1 VRAASSGDNAP
12 VTLITLSA
20 PYGAG
25 GSYVGPE
32 VARRLGVRFLDRAIP
47 TGVAERLAV
56 PLEEAIDRDEAIG
69 SSLARMTVWLGHV
82 GQAFGA
88 PAAMPGEAAEAAYRR
103 ATEQVICEHA
113 AGPGAV
119 ILGRGG
125 AAVLRTDPRAF
136 HVRLDGPVD
145 ARILQG
151 MEVEGVDR
159 ATAERHVTETDRA
172 RESYVQHFY
181 RVDPRDPALYH
192 LVIDS
197 TAIPLDACVELIVA
211 AAESR

>member
-1 VRAASSGDNAP
+1 VLACGRVDNGR

-25 GSYVGPE
+25 GSRIGPE
-32 VARRLGVRFLDRAIP
+32 VARRLNVPFLDRAIP
-47 TGVAERLAV
+47 TEVAGRLAL
-56 PLEEAIDRDEAIG
+56 PLDEAMDRDEAIG
-69 SSLARMTVWLGHV
+69 SSLARMTMWLGHV

-88 PAAMPGEAAEAAYRR
+88 PAAMPEEAAEAAYRQ
-103 ATEQVICEHA
+103 ATEQVIRDYA

-125 AAVLRTDPRAF
+125 AAVLRADPRAL

-145 ARILQG
+145 ARIRQG

-159 ATAERHVTETDRA
+159 ETAERHVAETDRA
-172 RESYVQHFY
+172 REAYVQHFY
-181 RVDPRDPALYH
+181 RVDPRDAALYH

-197 TAIPLDACVELIVA
+197 TVIPLETCVELIVT
-211 AAESR
+211 AAEAR